1 MSEKEIIEAQ
11 GWIIN
16 DRGKV
21 ELVAQKTDVN
31 GSYPQ
36 PKNDKICRR

>member
-1 MSEKEIIEAQ
+1 MSEKKIIEAQ

-21 ELVAQKTDVN
+21 ELVAQKTDVILN
-31 GSYPQ
+31 PINKGSV
-36 PKNDKICRR
+36 